1 MLETLLS
8 NRMKKLLLVLVCFV
22 GLGNVSFAQE
32 QCDELPKIA
41 GTYLEEN
48 NNGSY
53 YVSDGQ
59 VYTAFVDAD
68 QPAEFYAT
76 FYGGSKYRI
85 AATAGSGGDYVIIE
99 LHDSEGNVLYSNEGY
114 ENSPYWNFEVES
126 TMDVKIVLK
135 IDSDKKDS
143 DSGCITMLIGFEQ

>member
-1 MLETLLS
+1 
-8 NRMKKLLLVLVCFV
+8 MKKLILAFVCFI
-22 GLGNVSFAQE
+22 GFGSIALGQE

-41 GTYLEEN
+41 GKYLEEKS
-48 NNGSY
+48 GESY
-53 YVSDGQ
+53 FVSDGQ

-76 FYGGSKYRI
+76 FYGGSKYRV
-85 AATAGSGGDYVIIE
+85 AATAGSGGNYVVIE
-99 LHDSEGNVLYSNEGY
+99 LHDSEGNVLYSNAGY